1 VSEQDSSH
9 PVIGIVRLC
18 GTGSAHRWL
27 SLPSALPRLIGLRST
42 WTDRTHQLPRVGKFL
57 ATLEADLLRSSLDGN
72 YAAQFVMVTPE
83 GKLENPKQ

>member
-1 VSEQDSSH
+1 MRFRGES
-9 PVIGIVRLC
+9 P
-18 GTGSAHRWL
+18 
-27 SLPSALPRLIGLRST
+27 LRSI

-57 ATLEADLLRSSLDGN
+57 ATLEADLVRSSLDGN